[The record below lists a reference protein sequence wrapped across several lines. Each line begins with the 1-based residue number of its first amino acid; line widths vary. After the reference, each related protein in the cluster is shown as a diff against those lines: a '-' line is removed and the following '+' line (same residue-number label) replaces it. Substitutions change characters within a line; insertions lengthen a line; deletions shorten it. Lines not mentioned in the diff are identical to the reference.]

1 MGAQL
6 FDGLERGAFERF
18 SGEDRESY
26 LDLIQPGGV
35 GRCRS
40 RTRLHGRSPASP
52 RHPRYQDN
60 ARLDARAVL
69 GFRRA
74 RQALEFDALFARQYN
89 RGRLFCSGVPVPWRL
104 RPPEIASPTRP
115 FLAVALEIACASI
128 DQSPPHGGGPRIG
141 PARTR
146 FREAMSPINARS
158 RGF

>member
-35 GRCRS
+35 GRCR
-40 RTRLHGRSPASP
+40 RAPDFTGDPP
-52 RHPRYQDN
+52 RRRAIRRYQDN

-89 RGRLFCSGVPVPWRL
+89 QGRLFCSGVRCL
-104 RPPEIASPTRP
+104 
-115 FLAVALEIACASI
+115 
-128 DQSPPHGGGPRIG
+128 GG
-141 PARTR
+141 
-146 FREAMSPINARS
+146 
-158 RGF
+158 